1 MCFGLSVCASEG
13 RAQADYRNLDTGRP
27 IAVEDAQPI
36 EFHAFEA
43 QFGIPRFSR
52 EGRGRWSFG
61 FEPEL
66 KWGILK
72 DTQIGYSSEAVVSHD
87 SQNTV
92 FVGRDQQ
99 LHRPCA
105 SIESSGPRSNGMAL
119 TLHRENNRMR
129 MKDLTLPLLLW
140 ATLAVP
146 LRGADNLRLNQ
157 RLDYSSD
164 SQDGPLIT
172 GDNMKDGAVAGQPNY
187 IIFYGEG

>member
-43 QFGIPRFSR
+43 QFGIPRFSH

-72 DTQIGYSSEAVVSHD
+72 DTQIDYSSEAVVSHD

-99 LHRPCA
+99 LHLLYNLNHEGRTLCVMARARRSSRP
-105 SIESSGPRSNGMAL
+105 
-119 TLHRENNRMR
+119 
-129 MKDLTLPLLLW
+129 
-140 ATLAVP
+140 
-146 LRGADNLRLNQ
+146 
-157 RLDYSSD
+157 
-164 SQDGPLIT
+164 
-172 GDNMKDGAVAGQPNY
+172 
-187 IIFYGEG
+187 